1 MKFTIET
8 EGFSMKSGDDLV
20 QGKQVHTFTVPDSV
34 CADPKALDHKKAL
47 DRNQIAYALLMNVG
61 TNISTDMVSRAFRIA
76 DAFIREAGK
85 VGKDAVTTVGQEDA
99 PTKEPGLRQEPGL
112 RKNELYKFFLRFA
125 DAIVS
130 TPDLPVENVE
140 TLDGIPYLK
149 VKDVGF
155 DFTTVP
161 GTTEPADDFVIH
173 VTGKLA
179 WQMICAIS
187 TISHGNDSWEP
198 GKSWGPDGVV
208 METKWSA

>member
-47 DRNQIAYALLMNVG
+47 DRNQIAYDLLMNASAN
-61 TNISTDMVSRAFRIA
+61 TSTDIVFRAFRIA

-85 VGKDAVTTVGQEDA
+85 WGEEAVTTVGQEAA

-130 TPDLPVENVE
+130 TPDLAVENVE

-179 WQMICAIS
+179 HNLIRAI
-187 TISHGNDSWEP
+187 TIISHGKDTWES

-208 METKWSA
+208 EAASGQ